1 MRVLKEQE
9 EAATQDA
16 ALKGKMWGEV
26 RAPTLPHFTPLRA
39 GVSSVL
45 AQAVRRSRASGRGAR
60 LWEGGWGDGGVG
72 GAERERKG
80 GGRGACA
87 AE

>member
-1 MRVLKEQE
+1 MEAWLHDMRVLKEQE

-26 RAPTLPHFTPLRA
+26 RATILPHWGGG
-39 GVSSVL
+39 GV
-45 AQAVRRSRASGRGAR
+45 
-60 LWEGGWGDGGVG
+60 EGGR
-72 GAERERKG
+72 EREER

-87 AE
+87 TE